1 MKICKCLI
9 VFIGTFSILITGCSK
24 ESLNELQ
31 NVGKKILVEKRA
43 REENKYQPYK
53 EITDDSTV
61 QKAKD
66 ILESAS
72 WENAKVNMAYPPPY
86 KFRFVPE
93 NEQSEMIYHIWISL
107 NEDIAELIIEGQNKY
122 VQLSK
127 TKSAKLLEI
136 ITGVNH

>member
-1 MKICKCLI
+1 M

-24 ESLNELQ
+24 ESFNELQ
-31 NVGKKILVEKRA
+31 NEGKKILVEKRV
-43 REENKYQPYK
+43 REENKYQHYK

-86 KFRFVPE
+86 KFRFEPE
-93 NEQSEMIYHIWISL
+93 NEQSEMIYHIWISS
-107 NEDIAELIIEGQNKY
+107 NEDIVELIIEGQNKY

-127 TKSAKLLEI
+127 AKSAKLFEI
-136 ITGVNH
+136 ITDVKH